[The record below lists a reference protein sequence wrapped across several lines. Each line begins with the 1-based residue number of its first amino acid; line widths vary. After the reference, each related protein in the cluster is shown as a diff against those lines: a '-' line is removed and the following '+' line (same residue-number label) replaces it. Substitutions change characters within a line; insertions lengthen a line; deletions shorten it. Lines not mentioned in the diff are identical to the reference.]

1 MFINELYLKNFR
13 GFDEK
18 IFRFDK
24 RFSVF
29 AGENGSGKTAVL
41 EGLCVALGGW
51 LFGFDGLEGKDK
63 RNIYK
68 NDIRKISAKVSSAIL
83 PQTPVQVKCL
93 TKYRDRNIEWSRSV
107 DKVGGHTT
115 YGGLSEVN
123 KVTKEISNK
132 IYKAEDTEIIL
143 PIVAY
148 YSAARLWSEP
158 IQKSKNY
165 QKETIRI
172 KGYSRALS
180 FGQSI
185 DNVMKYI
192 DILAHRAN
200 KNPDDSAE
208 FDAIMEALKKCLDN
222 IVSNVKI
229 DYDIKS
235 AEIVV
240 IHNENLKLHYSQ
252 LSDGYRCMI
261 SLIADIAYKMSILNP
276 HLKEFA
282 IAETT
287 GVVLIDELD
296 LHLHPKWQRVVVND
310 LKKIFPKVQFIA
322 TTHSPFIIQSLED
335 GELITLDR
343 SIDIEYSGESIEDIA
358 EDVMGIEIPQ
368 YSKHK
373 QSMYE
378 AASKYFAALNNVTT
392 KVDVEELKVEL
403 DLLSAKYGDN
413 VAYYAF
419 IEQKYYAKKAEL
431 EEKNE
436 TCR

>member
-1 MFINELYLKNFR
+1 VYGVFIKELFLKNFR
-13 GFDEK
+13 GFK
-18 IFRFDK
+18 GKTFQFDK

-51 LFGFDGLEGKDK
+51 LFGFDGLEGNDK

-68 NDIRKISAKVSSAIL
+68 KDIRKISARVSSALL
-83 PQTPVQVKCL
+83 PQTPVEVKC
-93 TKYRDRNIEWSRSV
+93 KAEVNNSEIEWSRSV

-115 YGGLSEVN
+115 YGGLSEIN
-123 KVTKEISNK
+123 RVTKEINDK
-132 IYKAEDTEIIL
+132 IYKAEDTDVIL

-158 IQKSKNY
+158 IRKSQKY

-180 FGQSI
+180 FEQSI
-185 DNVMKYI
+185 DNVMTYI
-192 DILAHRAN
+192 DTLAHRAN
-200 KNPDDSAE
+200 KNSDDSAE
-208 FDAIMEALKKCLDN
+208 FKVIMEALKKCLDN
-222 IVSNVKI
+222 IVPKVNI
-229 DYDIKS
+229 DYDIKT

-240 IHNENLKLHYSQ
+240 AHDENLRLHFSQ

-276 HLKEFA
+276 QLKERA
-282 IAETT
+282 ISETT

-296 LHLHPKWQRVVVND
+296 LHLHPKWQREVVGD
-310 LKKIFPKVQFIA
+310 LKKIFPNVQFIA

-335 GELITLDR
+335 GELISLDK

-358 EDVMGIEIPQ
+358 EDVMGVEIPQ

-373 QSMYE
+373 QAMYE
-378 AASKYFAALNNVTT
+378 AAAKYFAALS
-392 KVDVEELKVEL
+392 KVSTQENLEELKVEL
-403 DLLSAKYGDN
+403 DLLSTKYGDN

-419 IEQKYYAKKAEL
+419 IEQKYYAKKADL
-431 EEKNE
+431 QAKI
-436 TCR
+436 